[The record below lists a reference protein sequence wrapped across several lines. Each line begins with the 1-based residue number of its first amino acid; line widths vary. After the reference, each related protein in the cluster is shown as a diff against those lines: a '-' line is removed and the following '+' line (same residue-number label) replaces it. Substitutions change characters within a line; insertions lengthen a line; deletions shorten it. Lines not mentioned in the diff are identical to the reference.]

1 MEWAKVNLKKDLWKN
16 VLSASRDVSIAP
28 PNELHKITRRLKFKI
43 PRLMTY
49 RIICEALE
57 TVKGIMDAVE
67 CFHQMTNELMEE
79 TITQGEQAEWFR
91 GERSCIPWKWYL

>member
-1 MEWAKVNLKKDLWKN
+1 MEWAKVDLKDGLWKDA
-16 VLSASRDVSIAP
+16 LSAARDVSIRSYYR
-28 PNELHKITRRLKFKI
+28 LHKITRRFKLKV

-57 TVKGIMDAVE
+57 TVEGIMDAIE

-79 TITQGEQAEWFR
+79 AITQGKRAEWVL
-91 GERSCIPWKWYL
+91 GE